1 MAELDAPAA
10 PPLNTMAM
18 ELRVGRKYRLGKKIG
33 SGSFG
38 GECAAMEAPSPRS
51 CAAERARALARARA
65 RAGPP
70 PAPRRA
76 PLPNLA
82 PQPAASVR

>member
-38 GECAAMEAPSPRS
+38 GACAF
-51 CAAERARALARARA
+51 RALSPSLSRPSATAEPGEVA
-65 RAGPP
+65 PRAGLGR
-70 PAPRRA
+70 PRPRVSS
-76 PLPNLA
+76 LA
-82 PQPAASVR
+82 GP

>member
-38 GECAAMEAPSPRS
+38 GACAFRAPFPFSLSTHRH
-51 CAAERARALARARA
+51 R
-65 RAGPP
+65 RAGEV
-70 PAPRRA
+70 APRAGLGR
-76 PLPNLA
+76 PRPRVSSLA
-82 PQPAASVR
+82 GP